1 MSRLL
6 SKKFWDCALGR
17 AFRTFLQGF
26 VTLLGT
32 DAVNIIDIP
41 FASICGVALT
51 MALVSL
57 CTSMIKRLPEEDLD
71 ELG

>member
-1 MSRLL
+1 MSRLNDR
-6 SKKFWDCALGR
+6 KFWDFAIGR

-32 DAVNIIDIP
+32 DAINIIDVP
-41 FASICGVALT
+41 FANICGVAVT

-57 CTSMIKRLPEEDLD
+57 CMSMVKRLPEEDPED
-71 ELG
+71 